1 MRILNIMNISFGKIL
16 FLSFIALIAIFNLI
30 RAFYFYKKLFGLLNK
45 RPEEKSKLLSFKKNK
60 YEFIFS
66 KDWFENNEFEYYR
79 IQTRESLKFGII
91 FVIGFT
97 AAFLLFAF
105 YGPK

>member
-1 MRILNIMNISFGKIL
+1 MNISFGKIL

-45 RPEEKSKLLSFKKNK
+45 QPEEKLKLLSLNKNK
-60 YEFIFS
+60 YELIFS

-79 IQTRESLKFGII
+79 IQTRESLKLGIL
-91 FVIGFT
+91 FAFGFT
-97 AAFLLFAF
+97 VTFLLFAF
-105 YGPK
+105 HRLK